1 MHLLLFKKHMRER
14 RLVIPGLLMLFCLP
28 LILSISCHYYSLEQ
42 KLDPVNAEWL
52 DKIRYIITSEERKMF
67 LELPAT
73 EKEEFKQEFWAK
85 RDPDPQTEENE
96 FKMEYYNRIE
106 RADELFL
113 GEGRPGWLTDRGRIY
128 VLFGPPMDRITN
140 NPSYNCSETWYY
152 GNFPVVFIDSS
163 CSGHYRLVTY
173 NLTQLRTTNLMYM
186 HQLNKAQS
194 EAQQTIQDQEKFF
207 NFSWKV
213 KAALIGEG
221 RVEGTIFMEVP
232 FSHLWLKEKEGEM
245 ATVLELYLE
254 VKDIDEKKIW
264 EYEESFEVIK
274 TEEEL
279 QESKGMKYKIE
290 LPFVIEKYVDLLR
303 KGRNKIFA
311 TLKNTT
317 GNKTIRKVLG
327 FELKK

>member
-85 RDPDPQTEENE
+85 RDPDSQTEENE

-213 KAALIGEG
+213 KAALVGGE
-221 RVEGTIFMEVP
+221 RVEGAIFMEVP
-232 FSHLWLKEKEGEM
+232 FSHLWLKEKDGGM
-245 ATVLELYLE
+245 ATVLELYIE

-264 EYEESFEVIK
+264 EHEESFEVIT

-290 LPFVIEKYVDLLR
+290 LPFVIEKNVDFLR

>member
-186 HQLNKAQS
+186 QQLNKAQS

-213 KAALIGEG
+213 KAALIGGG

-232 FSHLWLKEKEGEM
+232 FSHLWLKEKDGGM
-245 ATVLELYLE
+245 ATVLELYIE

-264 EYEESFEVIK
+264 EHEESFEVIT

-303 KGRNKIFA
+303 RGRNKIFA